1 MSNNAQYPLARLDL
15 YEEAVVLTRYE
26 SGGRRTSYPVA
37 VDDVVAAFGRV
48 PVASGLLPRN
58 CLFWGRENGETQMA
72 VYVPG
77 RRWRLQTA
85 ERTFHV
91 PLPPLVFI
99 GAGAPGAPG
108 RYRAYA
114 VKRRPQ
120 AMPFELF
127 HCPTP
132 NVHPD
137 GAICQGNAP
146 FPAVAGETI
155 EEALSLFLE
164 GSRFNAD
171 LASGKCRSFPED
183 VRALWAELDE
193 AKGFPQRELVPL
205 LTTVDFDV

>member
-1 MSNNAQYPLARLDL
+1 MSDSAQYPRARLDL

-91 PLPPLVFI
+91 PLPPLVFA
-99 GAGAPGAPG
+99 GAGAPGVPG

-114 VKRRPQ
+114 VKRRTQ
-120 AMPFELF
+120 ATPFELF

-137 GAICQGNAP
+137 GGVCQGSAP
-146 FPAVAGETI
+146 FPAVTGDTI
-155 EEALSLFLE
+155 QQALNLFLE
-164 GSRFNAD
+164 GSLFNGD
-171 LASGKCRSFPED
+171 LAANKCRSFPDD
-183 VRALWAELDE
+183 VRQLWQQLEGAKRFPAGELAPSRVRFE
-193 AKGFPQRELVPL
+193 W
-205 LTTVDFDV
+205 